1 MFNEGIRR
9 LFRHDDAKKRWEKRG
24 VELYMMVEDLKEHP
38 DSEGLMV
45 LLSSA
50 LDLCERRLAGIKKLE
65 SVDDQELMDH
75 VKQVLND
82 VKKW

>member
-1 MFNEGIRR
+1 MFKEGIRR
-9 LFRHDDAKKRWEKRG
+9 LFPHDDAKKRWEKRG
-24 VELYMMVEDLKEHP
+24 VQLFSLVEDLKEHP

-50 LDLCERRLAGIKKLE
+50 LDLCERRLAGIEKLE
-65 SVDDQELMDH
+65 RVNDQELMDH
-75 VKQVLND
+75 VRQVLND